1 MIKQITKDINEI
13 PFERMIEIVD
23 ESWNILKNGGII
35 ISQLDVSY
43 GFMGVTPD
51 AIKRIN
57 ELKRRNRYKYASVFG
72 TNSQAL
78 RLLLHQ
84 RRHTYLIEA
93 LEDAGYPVAYTGKIN
108 HQQELIKKVPKA
120 MYQYLAPDD
129 TLTVF
134 ANLGRISSYLPLTAE
149 TNGQLILG
157 SSANITGM
165 GNIYES
171 SKLPRHFIESCDL
184 IVGNGNSKY
193 KKLRLK
199 TTIISL
205 LDDTIMRTGPF
216 HQEIQ
221 EFVNAAVSKF
231 G

>member
-1 MIKQITKDINEI
+1 MIKQIAKDINEI
-13 PFERMIEIVD
+13 SLERMMEIVD
-23 ESWNILKNGGII
+23 ESWHILESGGII

-51 AIKRIN
+51 PIKRIN

-78 RLLLHQ
+78 KLLLHQ
-84 RRHTYLIEA
+84 RRHIYLIEA
-93 LEDAGYPVAYTGKIN
+93 LEDAGYPVAYMGKIN
-108 HQQELIKKVPKA
+108 HKEGLIKQLPKE
-120 MYQYLAPDD
+120 MDQYLATDD

-149 TNGQLILG
+149 INGQLILG

-184 IVGNGNSKY
+184 IVGNGSSKY
-193 KKLRLK
+193 KELRLK
-199 TTIISL
+199 TAIISL
-205 LDDTIMRTGPF
+205 LDDTVMRIGPF

-221 EFVNAAVSKF
+221 DLVNVAVKKF
-231 G
+231 R